1 MATGKGTAP
10 LSNADRFLGRADAYA
25 QGRPSYPASLGAWLA
40 ERGLLGGVVADVG
53 AGTGLFTRLLL
64 AHGARVV
71 AVEPNP
77 EMRARLTSGLA
88 SEVEAGRLT
97 VQPGSSEAT
106 GLPDASVSLITAA
119 QAAHWFTP
127 APTVAEFRR
136 VLSPGGRVLLVW
148 NDWRGEKTA
157 FNLAYG
163 AVVRDFLAPGT
174 PDLATR
180 VPEDEL
186 PHFFPGGSLRVTFE
200 NPLPLTRE
208 RLHALAGSVS
218 YLPSPSDPAYPGM
231 TRALDGVF
239 DAHGQ
244 GGTVTLMYRTHAFLG
259 AVDAPAE

>member
-1 MATGKGTAP
+1 MTA
-10 LSNADRFLGRADAYA
+10 ADRFLGRADAYA

-40 ERGLLGGVVADVG
+40 ERGLLGDLVADVG

-77 EMRARLTSGLA
+77 EMRGQLAAGLA
-88 SEVEAGRLT
+88 GEIEAGRLT
-97 VQPGSSEAT
+97 VQPGSSEST

-127 APTVAEFRR
+127 APTVEEFRR
-136 VLSPGGRVLLVW
+136 VLTPGGRVLLVW
-148 NDWRGEKTA
+148 NDWRGEETA
-157 FNLAYG
+157 FNLAYRQV
-163 AVVRDFLAPGT
+163 ALRFQEEGT

-186 PHFFPGGSLRVTFE
+186 PLFLPGGFERVTFE
-200 NPLPLTRE
+200 NPLTLTRE

-218 YLPSPSDPAYPGM
+218 YLPSPSDAAYPGM
-231 TRALDGVF
+231 TRALDAVF
-239 DAHGQ
+239 DAHERS
-244 GGTVTLMYRTHAFLG
+244 GTVTLMYRTHAFLG
-259 AVDAPAE
+259 GVDAPTP